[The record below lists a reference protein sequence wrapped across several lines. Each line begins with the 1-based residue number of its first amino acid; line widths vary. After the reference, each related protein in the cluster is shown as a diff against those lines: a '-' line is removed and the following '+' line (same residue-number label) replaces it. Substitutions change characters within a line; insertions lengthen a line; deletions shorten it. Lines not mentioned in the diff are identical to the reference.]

1 MNPFTVNVRN
11 ETVFCIHTYNIYA
24 ERKICTCVLLM
35 YVQWFQSDR
44 GQKVLSHLET
54 NLLYPHAH
62 AVSICTAGEQKNP
75 PPLKKQQE
83 VSNRHSYLPSR
94 HPGQDRCSSSLS
106 LVPYSSDPSSSSS
119 FLSICLR
126 PPPFLLTHQRCVT
139 EAPLLISSTYVLWPD
154 LGAL

>member
-1 MNPFTVNVRN
+1 MKLCFVYIHITYMQKERFVHVSCWCMCSGFSQTGGRR
-11 ETVFCIHTYNIYA
+11 FCPTWRQISSIHTH
-24 ERKICTCVLLM
+24 M
-35 YVQWFQSDR
+35 
-44 GQKVLSHLET
+44 LSPFAQQGSRRT
-54 NLLYPHAH
+54 
-62 AVSICTAGEQKNP
+62 P

-139 EAPLLISSTYVLWPD
+139 DAPLLISSTYVLWPD